1 MKSQNESYYT
11 PPYGYQKNGVGSV
24 PNIPIPQPSNQ
35 TLPTATPN
43 VPSVS
48 PINSV
53 VPQPNY
59 YQPQQS
65 ATYMQ
70 SGMGTTANTQTTKSV
85 NTYATSSQLT
95 PTPKP
100 QSQQQQQQQQET
112 NVTPPTVAAAKPQPS
127 SATKKS
133 SNIDL
138 LSDIDF
144 SGVMS
149 VPPPILPEPVLKP
162 VVINSPPASQLA
174 AEEIPSKNPPVPET
188 TPDVVEKTKQV
199 EVTKKLSM
207 FCKYVKLCLSF
218 F

>member
-35 TLPTATPN
+35 TLPTVTPN

-100 QSQQQQQQQQET
+100 QSQQQQT

-127 SATKKS
+127 AATKKS

-174 AEEIPSKNPPVPET
+174 AEIPSKIPPVLET

-199 EVTKKLSM
+199 EVSKKLSI
-207 FCKYVKLCLSF
+207 FCKYVKICLSF